1 MSRMF
6 AVRPAQHMPCA
17 QPMHIPHLAPH
28 RLPSVRFSAGRHKK
42 CIHGGGARRALRPAC
57 PAPNKSANCAPR
69 PACRVQRGRPPL
81 PACTSHRMLS
91 LRLSAVRV
99 GVQPAAKLRH
109 VQRHRHELHVLG
121 TLRAEPTPNLQS
133 IPSVH
138 SLRRAVACRPPF
150 SRPVHRAPRIVC
162 LSYAL
167 LLVLGRTQER
177 SASRWIST
185 RPASQSY

>member
-42 CIHGGGARRALRPAC
+42 FIHGGGARRALRPAC
-57 PAPNKSANCAPR
+57 PAPNKSANCAPP

-109 VQRHRHELHVLG
+109 VQRHRHGLHVHG
-121 TLRAEPTPNLQS
+121 VPVACAAPNLQS
-133 IPSVH
+133 SPLLH
-138 SLRRAVACRPPF
+138 AACAAVARGPPV
-150 SRPVHRAPRIVC
+150 SRPTP
-162 LSYAL
+162 
-167 LLVLGRTQER
+167 
-177 SASRWIST
+177 
-185 RPASQSY
+185 RPASYACFSTLGRARRRSTSR